1 MNIKRQSGA
10 SMWGIMMLVII
21 LMANA
26 FIALKIVPTYLDFR
40 TVKVVVNSTIEELKK
55 KRLSNVKVRGSIE
68 RKLLINGIRDLK
80 REDLKIKQT
89 NKKSTITM
97 DYEVR
102 KPIFYNIDAVM
113 KFKYEAEA
121 ERPGGR

>member
-1 MNIKRQSGA
+1 MNIKQQTGA
-10 SMWGIMMLVII
+10 SMWGVMMLVII

-40 TVKVVVNSTIEELKK
+40 TVQQVVNSTIEELKK
-55 KRLSNVKVRGSIE
+55 KRLSNVKVRSSIE

-89 NKKSTITM
+89 DKKSTITM
-97 DYEVR
+97 DYEIR

-121 ERPGGR
+121 QRPGRR

>member
-1 MNIKRQSGA
+1 MNINKQAGA

-26 FIALKIVPTYLDFR
+26 FVALKIVPTYLDFR

-55 KRLSNVKVRGSIE
+55 KRMSNVKIRSAIE
-68 RKLLINGIRDLK
+68 RKLLINSIRDLK
-80 REDLKIKQT
+80 REDLKIKQ
-89 NKKSTITM
+89 NDKKSTITM

-121 ERPGGR
+121 DRPGRN